1 MSHASLLRSN
11 QQVERHLYLAREV
24 AVRYSRRTGHD
35 KDDLRQVGLLGLIK
49 ASRSYRPQM
58 KVPFEVY
65 ARPHIRGEI
74 LHYLRDGVALV
85 RLPRRVEEEAL
96 RLSRLEVC
104 PQNPREQMILA
115 QYRNKATWQQ
125 IDTVAD
131 TNFVDQRMDLDQRE
145 SRNRIRKSLKA
156 LPVSERLAGLA
167 RFAPVRDW
175 FSAQLCAKV
184 CAYRPPVVRHHLGGH
199 HFQPVFFIISQTSMR
214 SITLVLLKNRRHVQK
229 VYPTAFYH

>member
-156 LPVSERLAGLA
+156 LPVPERLAVEATVLEGLSLRA
-167 RFAPVRDW
+167 AGRRFNV
-175 FSAQLCAKV
+175 SAMTVQRRLKRGLERMESSLERHQLSLCE
-184 CAYRPPVVRHHLGGH
+184 
-199 HFQPVFFIISQTSMR
+199 SR
-214 SITLVLLKNRRHVQK
+214 SI
-229 VYPTAFYH
+229 